1 MAKAKKS
8 PPKLRTLIRQVYS
21 GLKKGGAKQ
30 VTIHEIIIEIERDH
44 PKLVKSEKDRLFHE
58 AIGSWTRQILKSD
71 SNSLRSTQLSLP
83 LDLKDA
89 VLPVCIPIFS
99 TNRKIREAEWIEL
112 YDATF
117 AQLTKEIDRRTAAL
131 KENPELRSLERA
143 RALLA
148 PHMASRPDWARARLA
163 VRRAH

>member
-58 AIGSWTRQILKSD
+58 AIGSWTR
-71 SNSLRSTQLSLP
+71 
-83 LDLKDA
+83 
-89 VLPVCIPIFS
+89 
-99 TNRKIREAEWIEL
+99 
-112 YDATF
+112 
-117 AQLTKEIDRRTAAL
+117 
-131 KENPELRSLERA
+131 
-143 RALLA
+143 
-148 PHMASRPDWARARLA
+148 
-163 VRRAH
+163 

>member
-131 KENPELRSLERA
+131 QENPELRSLERA

-148 PHMASRPDWARARLA
+148 RSIRDG
-163 VRRAH
+163 VRFS